1 MTRMSNPPSA
11 DELPGGIERSQDLQ
25 LLGVRRRRGL
35 HALGHQ
41 QFERRPGAHLVD
53 AHAGVERLEPHPAAG
68 GLEAEEAERGD
79 DARDAAEEQAA
90 ARPRVAARQVPRA
103 RDEVD
108 LLDEAPRLVS
118 GQDDHRLMV
127 AELTRAHDGQ
137 ELVGADA
144 RRGVAHGVSS
154 RARSRAAASAAS
166 PKSARY
172 SAWVAGP

>member
-1 MTRMSNPPSA
+1 MQPLGER
-11 DELPGGIERSQDLQ
+11 GGQHGRS
-25 LLGVRRRRGL
+25 
-35 HALGHQ
+35 
-41 QFERRPGAHLVD
+41 
-53 AHAGVERLEPHPAAG
+53 HAGE
-68 GLEAEEAERGD
+68 
-79 DARDAAEEQAA
+79 
-90 ARPRVAARQVPRA
+90 
-103 RDEVD
+103 
-108 LLDEAPRLVS
+108 
-118 GQDDHRLMV
+118 HRLMV